1 MRSISISDTAF
12 NQSTVV
18 SETNIGGRPSLSYWQ
33 DSISRFQKNRRASF
47 SGLFVLSL
55 ILFSLVGPLIWRI
68 DPISQ
73 DVSQISQPPWA
84 DRSVTIVQENS
95 VSPSLL
101 DERVDSFQFIG
112 QPNTKVIHLKW
123 PIIDNNASYQLYR
136 SIVSVSDD
144 QALGLPITKL
154 GPGENQ
160 FSDKLNLKPKTY
172 YYSLVS
178 SGEDGQKK
186 SLSTISVKPSR
197 VLFLDEAIER
207 GLTSKQDHTS
217 YNAVYSLPLHPLG
230 TDYLGRDM
238 LARLMHGARISLF
251 IGIIAPLLYV
261 LLGVI
266 YGSLAGFVGGAIDQI
281 MMRFSDFVV
290 ALPFLLFMILFKV
303 IFGIGPG
310 ESGVLPM
317 MFAMIILLWPAT
329 ARLIRGQVLV
339 IREESYVNASKLLGA
354 NKLYLIARHMI
365 PNTLGMI
372 MVNITFAVPTAIF
385 TEAFLS
391 FIGMGVSPP
400 TPSWGAMCNE
410 GLKTMLTSPHELFF
424 PAIFISATVLSF
436 NLLGDGLRDAFDS
449 KLRDSS

>member
-1 MRSISISDTAF
+1 MRSITISDTAF
-12 NQSTVV
+12 NQSTVA
-18 SETNIGGRPSLSYWQ
+18 SDTNIGSRPSLSYWQ
-33 DSISRFQKNRRASF
+33 DSISRFQKNRRATF
-47 SGLFVLSL
+47 SGIFVLSL
-55 ILFSLVGPLIWRI
+55 ILFSIVGPLIWHT
-68 DPISQ
+68 DPTLQ

-84 DRSVTIVQENS
+84 DRSVNIIQEDSAN
-95 VSPSLL
+95 PSLL
-101 DERVDSFQFIG
+101 TERVDTFQFIG
-112 QPNTKVIHLKW
+112 QPNTKVVHLKW
-123 PIIDNNASYQLYR
+123 PVADNDTSYQLYR
-136 SIVSVSDD
+136 SIVPISDD

-154 GPGENQ
+154 APGENQ

-178 SGEDGQKK
+178 FQGDNQNK

-197 VLFLDEAIER
+197 VLFLDEAIQR
-207 GLTSKQDHTS
+207 GLTSKQDHNT
-217 YNAVYSLPLHPLG
+217 YNSVYSLPLHPLG

-251 IGIIAPLLYV
+251 IGIVAPLLYI
-261 LLGVI
+261 LLGVV
-266 YGSLAGFVGGAIDQI
+266 YGSLAGFMGGAIDQL

-317 MFAMIILLWPAT
+317 MIAMIILLWPAT

-339 IREESYVNASKLLGA
+339 IREEAYVNASKLLGA
-354 NKLYLIARHMI
+354 NNIYLISRHMI
-365 PNTLGMI
+365 PNTLGLI

-424 PAIFISATVLSF
+424 PAILISATVLSF

-449 KLRDSS
+449 KLRDV

>member
-1 MRSISISDTAF
+1 MRSITISDTAF
-12 NQSTVV
+12 NQSTVA
-18 SETNIGGRPSLSYWQ
+18 SETSVGSRPSLSYWQ
-33 DSISRFQKNRRASF
+33 DSIGRFQKNRRSTF
-47 SGLFVLSL
+47 SGIFVLSL
-55 ILFSLVGPLIWRI
+55 ILFSIVGPLIWRT
-68 DPISQ
+68 DPTLQ

-84 DRSVTIVQENS
+84 DRSVTIIQEDSAN
-95 VSPSLL
+95 PYLL
-101 DERVDSFQFIG
+101 TERVDTFQFVG
-112 QPNTKVIHLKW
+112 QPNTKVVHLKW
-123 PIIDNNASYQLYR
+123 PVADNDTSYQLYR
-136 SIVSVSDD
+136 SIVPISDD

-154 GPGENQ
+154 APGENQ

-178 SGEDGQKK
+178 FQGDNQNKN
-186 SLSTISVKPSR
+186 LSTISVKPSR
-197 VLFLDEAIER
+197 VLFLDEAIQR
-207 GLTSKQDHTS
+207 GLTSKQDHST
-217 YNAVYSLPLHPLG
+217 YNSVYSLPLHPLG

-251 IGIIAPLLYV
+251 IGIVAPLLYI
-261 LLGVI
+261 LLGVV
-266 YGSLAGFVGGAIDQI
+266 YGSLAGFMGGAIDQL

-317 MFAMIILLWPAT
+317 MIAMIILLWPAT

-339 IREESYVNASKLLGA
+339 IREEAYVNASKLLGA
-354 NKLYLIARHMI
+354 NHIYLISRHMI
-365 PNTLGMI
+365 PNTLGLI

-424 PAIFISATVLSF
+424 PAILISATVLSF

-449 KLRDSS
+449 KLRDV